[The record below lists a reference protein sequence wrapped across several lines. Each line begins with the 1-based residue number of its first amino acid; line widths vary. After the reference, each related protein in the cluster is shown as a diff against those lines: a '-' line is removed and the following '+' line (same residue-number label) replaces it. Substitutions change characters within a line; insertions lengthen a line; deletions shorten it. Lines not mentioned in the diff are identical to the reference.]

1 MIINKGD
8 IVTGKQVSFVKNL
21 IDADNSKRLKIAKM
35 KKNSMDSMAWIE
47 QKRRMTEEK
56 TSFASKNRKLRISRK
71 EYQDELIDLKKK
83 YSLLSLEKD
92 SLYGQ
97 VVDAKSRIY
106 LLKKE
111 NDRLERKIEFMI
123 KEYMNKKSHK

>member
-1 MIINKGD
+1 VIINKGD

-56 TSFASKNRKLRISRK
+56 TSLAEKNRKLRISRK